1 MVNEHIPESIAER
14 YQIKGVLGRGGMGM
28 VLHAFDPFLG
38 IDVALKYMRSDDSGL
53 TAARMQKEASA
64 AGKLKHANI
73 ARVYDFGK
81 TTQDEPYMVMELL
94 LGKSLAQ
101 KIEELRP
108 NLIDPK
114 EAISIFIQICD
125 GLHSAH
131 SASIIHRDLK
141 PDNVFVLEDG
151 TVKIVDFGI
160 AQIGAPDQT
169 NVQTNTYTNS
179 TTARGFEGSPLYMSP
194 EQSRNE
200 ETDARSDIYSFGCL
214 MFEVIGGK
222 PPFKG
227 NSPLETISMQMNT
240 KAPPLPEAA
249 QANLPNELVEL
260 VMRCLEKDP
269 DKRPQNCDEVSSM
282 LEAAYASIK
291 KSTTIAHT
299 PIVTAQELL
308 IRKEEKLLKVLTAIL
323 VLLVLSIAGG
333 LYVVLSQK
341 KVSIANLSKSQT
353 KINSSAEPQPE
364 PEVDFESTAWP
375 KDVAPV
381 ATSERKFEFGEYEGI
396 YMARQKTAISDE
408 DLIQLK
414 GLTRLRQLKL
424 DYAQLDGSGLAYI
437 ADLPL
442 TQFDNNFGMLKDD
455 NLKYF
460 TQMKKLEN
468 LNIGSPNIT
477 DQGIKQL
484 LPLRK
489 LVGLGIGSDKIT
501 DKSVSTIAQFT
512 NLWKLTL
519 WAPKMTD
526 AVVPS
531 LYKMKDLETLYLIN
545 MKVQPDIGVKVSKM
559 KRIKTLGLLAL
570 PAISDESMK
579 AIAKLKLDWLDL
591 GDTKLGDN
599 QLAFISKTLGGIG
612 LRGTSVSAKNLENLK
627 NHPVMNK
634 IQLSSI
640 KITDDHIRVLTRMK
654 LTDIVLGATDLNFKQ
669 LLLLSNISTL
679 ERLNI
684 QECPNLSPDQIQEFQ
699 SEFKLKH
706 RRQCEVKFG
715 TLEDEMIER
724 RNAH

>member
-1 MVNEHIPESIAER
+1 LVSEHIPESIAER
-14 YQIKGVLGRGGMGM
+14 YQIKSVLGRGGMGM

-53 TAARMQKEASA
+53 TAARMQREASA

-81 TTQDEPYMVMELL
+81 TAQDEPYMVMELL
-94 LGKSLAQ
+94 LGQSLALKLQ
-101 KIEELRP
+101 ESRP

-114 EAISIFIQICD
+114 EAVSIFIQICD

-131 SASIIHRDLK
+131 AASIIHRDLK
-141 PDNVFVLEDG
+141 PDNVFVLDDG

-160 AQIGAPDQT
+160 AQIGGAE
-169 NVQTNTYTNS
+169 QTNTHAHS
-179 TTARGFEGSPLYMSP
+179 TTGRGFEGSPLYMSP
-194 EQSRNE
+194 EQARSE

-214 MFEVIGGK
+214 MFEALSGK
-222 PPFKG
+222 PPFTAK
-227 NSPLETISMQMNT
+227 SPLETVSMQINT
-240 KAPPLPEAA
+240 PAPSLQDCT
-249 QANLPNELVEL
+249 QAELPNELIEL

-269 DKRPQNCDEVSSM
+269 DKRPQNCDEVTSS
-282 LEAAYASIK
+282 LEAAYASLK
-291 KSTTIAHT
+291 KNIVVAQA
-299 PIVTAQELL
+299 PAVTAKELS
-308 IRKEEKLLKVLTAIL
+308 IRKEEKLLKGLTAIL
-323 VLLVLSIAGG
+323 IILLLSIAGG
-333 LYVVLSQK
+333 LYIVLTQK
-341 KVSIANLSKSQT
+341 KVSVVNSSKSQQT
-353 KINSSAEPQPE
+353 RVSSAAEPETEPE
-364 PEVDFESTAWP
+364 PEKDFETRAWP
-375 KDVAPV
+375 KDEAPV
-381 ATSERKFEFGEYEGI
+381 ATNERKFEFGEYEGV
-396 YMARQKTAISDE
+396 YMARQKTAIGDE

-424 DYAQLDGSGLAYI
+424 DYAQLDGSGLHYI

-442 TQFDNNFGMLKDD
+442 TEFANNFGMLQDA

-460 TQMKKLEN
+460 TKMKTLKKLS
-468 LNIGSPNIT
+468 IGSPDIT
-477 DQGIKQL
+477 DAGLKQL

-489 LVGLGIGSDKIT
+489 LDSFGIASDKIT
-501 DKSVSTIAQFT
+501 DQSVSTIAQFT
-512 NLWKLTL
+512 NLWALSL

-531 LYKMKDLETLYLIN
+531 LYKMKNLETLYLIN
-545 MKVQPDIGVKVSKM
+545 MKVKPDIGVKVAKM

-579 AIAKLKLDWLDL
+579 AIAKLKLNWLDL

-599 QLAFISKTLGGIG
+599 QLALISPSLGGIG
-612 LRGTSVSAKNLENLK
+612 LRGTGVSAKNLENLK

-634 IQLSSI
+634 IQLSSL

-669 LLLLSNISTL
+669 LLMLSNISTL

-699 SEFKLKH
+699 REFKLK
-706 RRQCEVKFG
+706 RRRDCEVKCG
-715 TLEDEMIER
+715 TIEDEILER

>member
-1 MVNEHIPESIAER
+1 MVSEQIPESIAER

-81 TTQDEPYMVMELL
+81 TLQDEPYMVMELL
-94 LGKSLAQ
+94 LGMSLAQ
-101 KIEELRP
+101 KLQELHP
-108 NLIDPK
+108 DLMDPK

-131 SASIIHRDLK
+131 VASIIHRDLK

-160 AQIGAPDQT
+160 AQIGSPDQT
-169 NVQTNTYTNS
+169 NTQTNS
-179 TTARGFEGSPLYMSP
+179 TTARRFEGSPLYMSP
-194 EQSRNE
+194 EQARSE

-214 MFEVIGGK
+214 MFEVLSGK
-222 PPFKG
+222 PPFTG
-227 NSPLETISMQMNT
+227 NSSLETVSMQINT
-240 KAPPLPEAA
+240 QAPPFPDSI
-249 QANLPNELVEL
+249 QANLPTELIEL

-269 DKRPQNCDEVSSM
+269 DKRPQNCDEVSNM

-291 KSTTIAHT
+291 KRTDIAST
-299 PIVTAQELL
+299 PIVTAQELS
-308 IRKEEKLLKVLTAIL
+308 IRKEEKLLKVLTAVL

-341 KVSIANLSKSQT
+341 KATIANLSKSQT
-353 KINSSAEPQPE
+353 KINSSAEPQLE
-364 PEVDFESTAWP
+364 SEVDFETTAWP
-375 KDVAPV
+375 KDEAPA

-408 DLIQLK
+408 DLKQLK

-442 TQFDNNFGMLKDD
+442 TQFDNNFGMLKDE

-468 LNIGSPNIT
+468 LSIGSPNIT

-545 MKVQPDIGVKVSKM
+545 MKVQPDIGVKIAKM

-599 QLAFISKTLGGIG
+599 QLAFISQTLGGIG
-612 LRGTSVSAKNLENLK
+612 LRGTGVSARNLENLK

-669 LLLLSNISTL
+669 LLLLSNMSTL

-715 TLEDEMIER
+715 TIEDELIER

>member
-14 YQIKGVLGRGGMGM
+14 YQIKSVLGRGGMGM

-53 TAARMQKEASA
+53 TAARMQREASA

-81 TTQDEPYMVMELL
+81 TAQDEPYMVMELL
-94 LGKSLAQ
+94 LGQSLAQ
-101 KIEELRP
+101 KLQELRP
-108 NLIDPK
+108 SLIDPQ
-114 EAISIFIQICD
+114 EAVSIFIQICD

-131 SASIIHRDLK
+131 AASIIHRDLK
-141 PDNVFVLEDG
+141 PDNIFVLDDG

-160 AQIGAPDQT
+160 AQIGADQT
-169 NVQTNTYTNS
+169 ITHTHS
-179 TTARGFEGSPLYMSP
+179 TTGRGFEGSPLYMSP
-194 EQSRNE
+194 EQARSE
-200 ETDARSDIYSFGCL
+200 ETDWRSDIYSFGCL
-214 MFEVIGGK
+214 MFEVLCGK
-222 PPFKG
+222 PPFTGK
-227 NSPLETISMQMNT
+227 SSLETVSMQINT
-240 KAPPLPEAA
+240 PAPSLKDCIQADLPS
-249 QANLPNELVEL
+249 ELIDL
-260 VMRCLEKDP
+260 VMRCLEKNP
-269 DKRPQNCDEVSSM
+269 DKRPQNCDEVSSS
-282 LEAAYASIK
+282 LEAAYSSLK
-291 KSTTIAHT
+291 KNTVVAQA
-299 PIVTAQELL
+299 PNVTARELL
-308 IRKEEKLLKVLTAIL
+308 IRKEEKLLKGLTAVLVIL
-323 VLLVLSIAGG
+323 LLSIAGG
-333 LYVVLSQK
+333 LYIVLSQK
-341 KVSIANLSKSQT
+341 KVSVASSSKLQQAR
-353 KINSSAEPQPE
+353 ISSAESESETEPE
-364 PEVDFESTAWP
+364 PEKDFETRAWP
-375 KDVAPV
+375 RDDVPG
-381 ATSERKFEFGEYEGI
+381 ATNERKFEFGEYEGV
-396 YMARQKTAISDE
+396 YMARQKTAIGDE

-424 DYAQLDGSGLAYI
+424 DYAQLDGSGLHYI

-442 TQFDNNFGMLKDD
+442 TEFANNFGMLKDA

-460 TQMKKLEN
+460 TQIKTLKKLS
-468 LNIGSPNIT
+468 IGSPDIT
-477 DQGIKQL
+477 DAGLKQL

-489 LVGLGIGSDKIT
+489 LDSLGIASDKIT
-501 DKSVSTIAQFT
+501 DQSVGTIAQFT
-512 NLWKLTL
+512 NLWALSL

-531 LYKMKDLETLYLIN
+531 LYKMKNLETLYLIN
-545 MKVQPDIGVKVSKM
+545 MKVKPDIGVKVAKM

-599 QLAFISKTLGGIG
+599 QLALISPSLGGIG

-627 NHPVMNK
+627 NHPTMNK
-634 IQLSSI
+634 IQLSSL

-669 LLLLSNISTL
+669 LLMLSNISTL
-679 ERLNI
+679 KRLNI

-699 SEFKLKH
+699 REFKLK
-706 RRQCEVKFG
+706 RRRDCEVKCG
-715 TLEDEMIER
+715 TIEDEILER

>member
-1 MVNEHIPESIAER
+1 MVSEQIPESIAER

-81 TTQDEPYMVMELL
+81 TLQDEPYMVMELL

-101 KIEELRP
+101 KLQELRP

-114 EAISIFIQICD
+114 EAVSIFIQICD

-131 SASIIHRDLK
+131 AASIVHRDLK

-160 AQIGAPDQT
+160 AQIGAADQT
-169 NVQTNTYTNS
+169 NAHTNS
-179 TTARGFEGSPLYMSP
+179 TTARVFEGSPLYMSP
-194 EQSRNE
+194 EQARSE

-214 MFEVIGGK
+214 MFEVLSGK
-222 PPFKG
+222 PPFTG
-227 NSPLETISMQMNT
+227 NSSLETISMQINT
-240 KAPPLPEAA
+240 QAPPLPDSA
-249 QANLPNELVEL
+249 QANLPTELIEL

-269 DKRPQNCDEVSSM
+269 DKRPKNCDEISNI
-282 LEAAYASIK
+282 LEAAYASIR
-291 KSTTIAHT
+291 KSTIIAQA
-299 PIVTAQELL
+299 PVVTARELS
-308 IRKEEKLLKVLTAIL
+308 IRKEEKLLKVLTAVL

-341 KVSIANLSKSQT
+341 KVTIANFSKSRT

-364 PEVDFESTAWP
+364 PEVDLETTAWP

-381 ATSERKFEFGEYEGI
+381 ATSERKFEFGEYDGI

-442 TQFDNNFGMLKDD
+442 TQFENNFGMLKDD

-460 TQMKKLEN
+460 TQMKNLEN
-468 LNIGSPNIT
+468 LTIGSPNIT

-545 MKVQPDIGVKVSKM
+545 MKVKPDIGVKVAKM
-559 KRIKTLGLLAL
+559 KRIKTLGLLGL
-570 PAISDESMK
+570 PAISDDSMK

-599 QLAFISKTLGGIG
+599 QLAFISQTLGGIG
-612 LRGTSVSAKNLENLK
+612 LRGTGVSAKNLENLK
-627 NHPVMNK
+627 NHSMLNK
-634 IQLSSI
+634 IQLSNI
-640 KITDDHIRVLTRMK
+640 KVTDDHIRVLTRMK

-669 LLLLSNISTL
+669 LLLLSNMSTL

-715 TLEDEMIER
+715 TIEDELIER

>member
-1 MVNEHIPESIAER
+1 
-14 YQIKGVLGRGGMGM
+14 
-28 VLHAFDPFLG
+28 
-38 IDVALKYMRSDDSGL
+38 
-53 TAARMQKEASA
+53 
-64 AGKLKHANI
+64 
-73 ARVYDFGK
+73 
-81 TTQDEPYMVMELL
+81 
-94 LGKSLAQ
+94 
-101 KIEELRP
+101 
-108 NLIDPK
+108 
-114 EAISIFIQICD
+114 
-125 GLHSAH
+125 
-131 SASIIHRDLK
+131 
-141 PDNVFVLEDG
+141 
-151 TVKIVDFGI
+151 
-160 AQIGAPDQT
+160 
-169 NVQTNTYTNS
+169 
-179 TTARGFEGSPLYMSP
+179 
-194 EQSRNE
+194 
-200 ETDARSDIYSFGCL
+200 
-214 MFEVIGGK
+214 MFEVLDGR
-222 PPFKG
+222 PPFTG
-227 NSPLETISMQMNT
+227 NSSLETISMQINT
-240 KAPPLPEAA
+240 QAPPLPDSI
-249 QANLPNELVEL
+249 QTNLPNELVEL

-269 DKRPQNCDEVSSM
+269 NKRPQNCDEVSSM

-291 KSTTIAHT
+291 RST
-299 PIVTAQELL
+299 IVTHAPVVTARELS
-308 IRKEEKLLKVLTAIL
+308 IRKEEKFIKILSAVL
-323 VLLVLSIAGG
+323 VLLVLSMAGG

-341 KVSIANLSKSQT
+341 KTSIANLTKSQA
-353 KINSSAEPQPE
+353 KISSSAEPQAE
-364 PEVDFESTAWP
+364 TEVDFESTAWP

-381 ATSERKFEFGEYEGI
+381 ATSERKFEFGEYDGI

-408 DLIQLK
+408 DLKQLK

-442 TQFDNNFGMLKDD
+442 TQFDNNFGRLKDD

-484 LPLRK
+484 LSLRK
-489 LVGLGIGSDKIT
+489 LVGLGISSDKIT
-501 DKSVSTIAQFT
+501 DKSVSTITQFA
-512 NLWKLTL
+512 NLWKLSL

-545 MKVQPDIGVKVSKM
+545 MKVKPDIGVKVSK
-559 KRIKTLGLLAL
+559 IKHLETLGLLGL
-570 PAISDESMK
+570 PAISDQSMK

-599 QLAFISKTLGGIG
+599 QLALISPTLGGIG
-612 LRGTSVSAKNLENLK
+612 LRGTNVSAKNLENLK
-627 NHPVMNK
+627 NHPVMSK
-634 IQLSSI
+634 IQLNNN

-654 LTDIVLGATDLNFKQ
+654 LTDIVLGATDLSFKQ

-699 SEFKLKH
+699 NEFKLKH

-715 TLEDEMIER
+715 TIEDELIER